1 LFQAFAGGFPLGHL
15 VQSSDTE
22 CVQNLLNAL
31 ATQLQRPR
39 DVTVQVANYLNG
51 NYDVERDA
59 IGAFLESRLPQLED
73 YEHDLILSPLFT
85 PKLVDQA
92 IFADLLGKESVPREE
107 WPALLQQLFSR
118 PTMGHL
124 VTSDGKD
131 HEIRLRE
138 VTLERYVH
146 RLRLDGAIPD
156 ALFDLIER
164 TSSSDSSTLKAV
176 ARRAIWDGGSRRSI
190 LLRYLTAAG
199 NRGSYQQGDVI
210 HLLDLAESYKPAD
223 VAALLTMI
231 PSWQQGLQ
239 HEIDSSGNPKPF
251 FTPQTQGEHGGDRD
265 QRRPD
270 ERRVEMKKNELA
282 TLGRLQQMLTD

>member
-1 LFQAFAGGFPLGHL
+1 
-15 VQSSDTE
+15 
-22 CVQNLLNAL
+22 
-31 ATQLQRPR
+31 
-39 DVTVQVANYLNG
+39 
-51 NYDVERDA
+51 
-59 IGAFLESRLPQLED
+59 
-73 YEHDLILSPLFT
+73 
-85 PKLVDQA
+85 
-92 IFADLLGKESVPREE
+92 
-107 WPALLQQLFSR
+107 
-118 PTMGHL
+118 
-124 VTSDGKD
+124 
-131 HEIRLRE
+131 
-138 VTLERYVH
+138 
-146 RLRLDGAIPD
+146 
-156 ALFDLIER
+156 
-164 TSSSDSSTLKAV
+164 LKAV